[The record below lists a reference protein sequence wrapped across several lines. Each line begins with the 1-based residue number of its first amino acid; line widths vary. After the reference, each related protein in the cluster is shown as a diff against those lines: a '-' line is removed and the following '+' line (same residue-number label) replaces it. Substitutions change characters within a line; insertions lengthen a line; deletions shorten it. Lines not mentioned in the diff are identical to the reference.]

1 MCFSQASLLTRLQV
15 EREMGSGGFLL
26 LYFAAGIFGFGNRVM
41 VESVSLIPVIETCLV
56 EISPWSQHRLLAP
69 AEPSSAQ

>member
-1 MCFSQASLLTRLQV
+1 MTRLQV

-26 LYFAAGIFGFGNRVM
+26 LYFAAGIFGFGNRVI
-41 VESVSLIPVIETCLV
+41 VEFVSLMPVIETCLE

-69 AEPSSAQ
+69 AEPSLVQ